1 MPVYMTEVTVSAH
14 AWAELLKN
22 PEDRSVVVAN
32 ALEQLGGRLIKA
44 YAYLSGEW
52 HGNTI
57 YEVPDAATAE
67 AFVLAITAAGHH
79 PTTKTTELL
88 NMDDLNTAYKKAA
101 QLDFRGPGA

>member
-1 MPVYMTEVTVSAH
+1 MTEVTVSAH

-22 PEDRSVVVAN
+22 PEDRSKVVAS
-32 ALEQLGGRLIKA
+32 ALEQLGGRLIAA
-44 YAYLSGEW
+44 YGYLSGEW

-57 YEVPDAATAE
+57 YEVPDAPTAE

-88 NMDDLNTAYKKAA
+88 SMDDLQTAYSKAGS
-101 QLDFRGPGA
+101 LDFRPPGG